1 MLLALLK
8 RHLCPSCRLLSLDP
22 GGYRRVVGQP
32 HDCAERSLRWAG
44 LMDEVELV
52 EDIGGVASFE
62 LPVGFVYLDDGK
74 TRFSNDP
81 LLAYEYAAPRMML
94 GAVLCAR
101 VQEVPHGS

>member
-1 MLLALLK
+1 M
-8 RHLCPSCRLLSLDP
+8 
-22 GGYRRVVGQP
+22 
-32 HDCAERSLRWAG
+32 RWAG
-44 LMDEVELV
+44 LIDEVELV
-52 EDIGGVASFE
+52 EDIGGAASFE

-81 LLAYEYAAPRMML
+81 LLAYAAPRMML